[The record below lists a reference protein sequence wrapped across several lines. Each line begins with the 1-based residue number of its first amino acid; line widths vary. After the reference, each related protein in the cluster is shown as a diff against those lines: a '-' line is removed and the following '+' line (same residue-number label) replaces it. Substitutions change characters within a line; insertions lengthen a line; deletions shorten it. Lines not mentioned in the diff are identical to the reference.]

1 MEMGE
6 KIKKY
11 RLLRH
16 MTLEELG
23 QRVGVGKSTVRKWEN
38 GMISNMRRDKI
49 DKIARALGVS
59 PGYLMGWTDDPGFV
73 AVTFQSEFENID
85 QFTTAFNA
93 MNEAREKI
101 ADSQEIT
108 DSEYQMLRV
117 IYFALTPKN
126 RTRIVGLMQQM
137 LIEQKGG
144 RDDD

>member
-1 MEMGE
+1 MGVGE
-6 KIKKY
+6 RIRKRRKQ
-11 RLLRH
+11 LGW
-16 MTLEELG
+16 TQEELASKLG
-23 QRVGVGKSTVRKWEN
+23 LTSKAAISTVEN
-38 GMISNMRRDKI
+38 NKERLTTDRLSKYAAALKTTTSYLLGDTDNPEF
-49 DKIARALGVS
+49 IAVS
-59 PGYLMGWTDDPGFV
+59 FRE
-73 AVTFQSEFENID
+73 EFNNID